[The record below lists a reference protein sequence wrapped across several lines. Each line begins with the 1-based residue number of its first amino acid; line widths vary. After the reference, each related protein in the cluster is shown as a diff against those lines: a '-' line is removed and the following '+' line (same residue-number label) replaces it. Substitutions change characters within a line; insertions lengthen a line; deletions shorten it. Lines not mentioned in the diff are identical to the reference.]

1 MLNKSRRLT
10 RQTFPNDHREGFV
23 VHSEHI
29 SLRINPKNAEKA
41 RFSAVISKKVA
52 SGSPE
57 RHTWKRRIYEIVAV
71 FEKKTPLPPA
81 SYVFFAK
88 RGSTRLS
95 YKDLT
100 TESEGLI
107 RQGLKK

>member
-1 MLNKSRRLT
+1 MVHT
-10 RQTFPNDHREGFV
+10 DHL
-23 VHSEHI
+23 
-29 SLRINPKNAEKA
+29 SLRITPKNAPKS

-57 RHTWKRRIYEIVAV
+57 RHTWKRRIYEIVAI
-71 FEKKTPLPPA
+71 FDKKTPLPPA

-88 RGSTRLS
+88 NGSTRLS

-100 TESEGLI
+100 LESENLI